1 VPGRAGGCVRVGFVK
16 LRSPLR
22 RQTLWV
28 GFVAVLVPLAVLL
41 GLQYRWLRQLDST
54 SGMVHR
60 AALVNFIEGVSN
72 EVAYSYR
79 NDAGRVLNLPPA
91 VFTQGHLDKA
101 AIWFRKKG
109 VEDGVSRLFVMSFAD
124 GPDGA
129 VLFFLPSCSSFVPP
143 SWSPEV
149 RAVWVATAPWRILA
163 HKNETLERVALTVDE
178 KDPRYRILINPIT
191 DDSSRIVGLAGM
203 ILDTEYFE
211 HRLLPRAV
219 EKSLLQFFSGEDGQS
234 PIVSVWDGQGR
245 LVYRSE
251 PEARQGKSEITK
263 AFPFVFTDWK
273 IGLASRSVTPAE
285 VARRSFVLNFL
296 LSLALAAALLGG
308 LALAFQTASRQM
320 RLSQMKSDFVSN
332 VSHELRTPLAS
343 IRVFGEFLRLGR
355 VDSPEKA
362 REYGDYIETES
373 RRLTQLVNN
382 ILDFASI
389 ESGRKSYR
397 FETACVEEVVGETL
411 KTFGVR
417 LRQSGFRISYT
428 APETPLPPVHLD
440 CGAIAQSLSNLL
452 DNAVKYSEGA
462 EGAEGDTNIE
472 AGVRHEPGWIVIWV
486 RDHGIG
492 IPKDEQAKIFERFH
506 RVGTGLVHDVKGSGL
521 GLSIVQHI
529 VQAHHGRVTVE
540 SRPGEGST
548 FSIHL
553 PVDAVPNPLPRTS
566 GMVSETTAAT
576 RPSEA

>member
-1 VPGRAGGCVRVGFVK
+1 VPGRAGGWVRVGFVK

-91 VFTQGHLDKA
+91 VFTHGHLDKA
-101 AIWFRKKG
+101 AIWFKKKG
-109 VEDGVSRLFVMSFAD
+109 VEEGVSRLFVVSFAG

-129 VLFFLPSCSSFVPP
+129 VLFFQPSCSSFAPS

-191 DDSSRIVGLAGM
+191 DDASHVVGLAGM
-203 ILDTEYFE
+203 ILDVEYFE
-211 HRLLPRAV
+211 RRLLPRAV
-219 EKSLLQFFSGEDGQS
+219 EKSLLQFFSGEAGQS

-285 VARRSFVLNFL
+285 VARRSFILNFL

-428 APETPLPPVHLD
+428 PPETPLPPVHLD
-440 CGAIAQSLSNLL
+440 RGAIAQSLSNLL
-452 DNAVKYSEGA
+452 DNAVKYSEG
-462 EGAEGDTNIE
+462 DTSIE
-472 AGVRHEPGWIVIWV
+472 AGVRHVAGWIVIWV

-529 VQAHHGRVTVE
+529 VQAHRGRVTVE

-553 PVDAVPNPLPRTS
+553 PVDAAPSDVPSALPGTP
-566 GMVSETTAAT
+566 GPAPAT

>member
-1 VPGRAGGCVRVGFVK
+1 VK

-22 RQTLWV
+22 RQTLWA

-41 GLQYRWLRQLDST
+41 VLQYRWLRQLDST

-60 AALVNFIEGVSN
+60 AALVNFLEGVSN
-72 EVAYSYR
+72 EVVYNYR

-101 AIWFRKKG
+101 AVWFKKKG
-109 VEDGVSRLFVMSFAD
+109 VEDGVKRLFVVSFAHD
-124 GPDGA
+124 PDGE
-129 VLFFLPSCSSFVPP
+129 VLFFQPTCSSFAPP
-143 SWSPEV
+143 AWSPEV
-149 RAVWVATAPWRILA
+149 RAVWVATAPWRTLA
-163 HKNETLERVALTVDE
+163 HKNETLEHVALAVDE
-178 KDPRYRILINPIT
+178 KDPRYHLLINPIT
-191 DDSSRIVGLAGM
+191 DDASHIVGLAGM
-203 ILDTEYFE
+203 ILDTDYFE

-219 EKSLLQFFSGEDGQS
+219 DKSMLQFFSGEAGQC
-234 PIVSVWDGQGR
+234 PIVSVWNGHGR

-251 PEARQGKSEITK
+251 PAARQGTSEITK

-273 IGLASRSVTPAE
+273 IGLASGSVTPAE
-285 VARRSFVLNFL
+285 VARRSFVINFL

-308 LALAFQTASRQM
+308 LALAFQTAARQM
-320 RLSQMKSDFVSN
+320 KLSQMKSDFVSN

-389 ESGRKSYR
+389 ESGRKSYV
-397 FETACVEEVVGETL
+397 FETVDVEEVVGETL
-411 KTFGVR
+411 KTFDVR
-417 LRQSGFRISYT
+417 LRQSGFRIAFE
-428 APETPLPPVHLD
+428 APASPLPPVRLD
-440 CGAIAQSLSNLL
+440 RGAIAQSLSNLL
-452 DNAVKYSEGA
+452 DNAVKYSSGET
-462 EGAEGDTNIE
+462 DIE
-472 AGVRHEPGWIVIWV
+472 VGVRHDGDWIAIWV

-492 IPKDEQAKIFERFH
+492 IPKAEQEKIFERFH
-506 RVGTGLVHDVKGSGL
+506 RVSKGLVHDVKGSGL

-529 VQAHHGRVTVE
+529 VQAHRGRVTVE
-540 SRPGEGST
+540 SRPGEGSI
-548 FSIHL
+548 FSILL
-553 PVDAVPNPLPRTS
+553 PVAPDAIATRGPLP
-566 GMVSETTAAT
+566 AA
-576 RPSEA
+576 RPSPSEA